1 MEFLRNFRGIL
12 MKMVNNLRDYEITT
26 IDVLMD
32 KLNVI
37 QPSEKCKFFSS
48 GKFIEKV
55 KFQT

>member
-1 MEFLRNFRGIL
+1 

-26 IDVLMD
+26 INVLMD

-37 QPSEKCKFFSS
+37 QPSEKYKFFSS